1 MPNIATSW
9 VQTHP
14 SFMEPDFIVQYNQA
28 SGAFNA
34 LAGGNPRVKIGS
46 EDKQVFIKTLMLS
59 SKVSS
64 SAGWANQLPSAT
76 VVPAMISF
84 PTYLNRTRAEYDHH
98 DTAQMGIWGL
108 NIALAQSL
116 AMRQGHFQH
125 LRYMLLNGNLP
136 GNGEGL
142 LNTNAATSVNLPSDS
157 FGNSSVRTYDNGQ
170 MAQFFLSQLL
180 ATKQRTYQL
189 GQPARFTILGP
200 QRTLGQFEYNIV
212 QLTSYQRVGA
222 GTDSTKGVLVNVAGM
237 NGDTIEWCY
246 DDTLQN
252 QSGAGVDTVLIVMPE
267 VEKPKIQNPTINT
280 NAFAEL
286 TPSMNACTLMY
297 TDMAAP
303 REIPTPIPG
312 GAIDIVSEIR
322 ASPGVGVRPEGVT
335 IVFMTY

>member
-1 MPNIATSW
+1 MPNLATSW

-46 EDKQVFIKTLMLS
+46 EDKQVFIKTLKLS

-64 SAGWANQLPSAT
+64 SASWANQLPSAT
-76 VVPAMISF
+76 VIPDMISF
-84 PTYLNRTRAEYDHH
+84 PTYLNRTAAEYDHH
-98 DTAQMGIWGL
+98 DTAQMGAWGL
-108 NIALAQSL
+108 SVVEAQRL

-142 LNTNAATSVNLPSDS
+142 LNTNGATSVNLPSDS
-157 FGNSSVRTYDNGQ
+157 FGNASVRSYDNGQ

-180 ATKQRTYQL
+180 ATKSRTYQL
-189 GQPARFTILGP
+189 GQPARFVVLGP

-212 QLTSYQRVGA
+212 QLTSYQRPGG
-222 GTDSTKGVLVNVAGM
+222 GTDSTKGTLVNVAGM
-237 NGDTIEWCY
+237 SGDTIEWCY

-267 VEKPKIQNPTINT
+267 LEKPKIQNSINT
-280 NAFAEL
+280 NAFAEV

-303 REIPTPIPG
+303 REIPTPLRG
-312 GAIDIVSEIR
+312 GAIDVVTEIR
-322 ASPGVGVRPEGVT
+322 ASPGIGVRPEGVT
-335 IVFMTY
+335 IVLMTY